1 MKNKVSVLIEKH
13 KDILQLLNSQK
24 SQSAMLVGG
33 CVRDFLM
40 YGKISEDTDIS
51 TTLTPD
57 EVKDLL
63 WKWKTGNKMDDVV
76 ILDRDKQ
83 YGTIVVL
90 FNGVRYEITTTRA
103 DIACFG
109 RQAKVEFCQD
119 FQADS
124 MRRDFTMN
132 ALYLSIDGEIFDYH
146 EGLQDLQQSKVVF
159 IGDADKRIKEDYLRI
174 LRFFR
179 FSTKFDN
186 FDFDGNILSVL
197 KENIGGLANVS
208 RERVKNEIWKMLSYS
223 QWFAGLQAIKNSGFI
238 KDVFS
243 LTEEAQMQNNYN
255 MFYDNKQNVEGKEY
269 QYEVAK
275 LLYFFKYNEI
285 VVRHLFE
292 TLKFTN
298 HEKKIAELALELMSK
313 TNQGTIFSVDVKLK
327 LFHTD
332 NKLVEQILPILSNEM
347 QMKINNFYKNIKPLP
362 ITSQDLIQQGFQGK
376 QLGEK
381 IKQLEIDWVD
391 KF

>member
-13 KDILQLLNSQK
+13 KEILQLLNSQK

-63 WKWKTGNKMDDVV
+63 WKWKESNKIDNVV

-109 RQAKVEFCQD
+109 RQAKVEFCKD
-119 FQADS
+119 FPADS

-146 EGLQDLQQSKVVF
+146 EGLQDLRQNKVVF

-179 FSTKFDN
+179 FSSKFDN

-208 RERVKNEIWKMLSYS
+208 RERVKNEMWKL
-223 QWFAGLQAIKNSGFI
+223 
-238 KDVFS
+238 
-243 LTEEAQMQNNYN
+243 
-255 MFYDNKQNVEGKEY
+255 
-269 QYEVAK
+269 
-275 LLYFFKYNEI
+275 
-285 VVRHLFE
+285 
-292 TLKFTN
+292 
-298 HEKKIAELALELMSK
+298 
-313 TNQGTIFSVDVKLK
+313 
-327 LFHTD
+327 
-332 NKLVEQILPILSNEM
+332 
-347 QMKINNFYKNIKPLP
+347 
-362 ITSQDLIQQGFQGK
+362 
-376 QLGEK
+376 
-381 IKQLEIDWVD
+381 
-391 KF
+391 

>member
-1 MKNKVSVLIEKH
+1 MQMKCEVNVLIEKH
-13 KDILQLLNSQK
+13 KEILQPLNSKK

-57 EVKDLL
+57 EVKDVLH
-63 WKWKTGNKMDDVV
+63 KWKTGNYVDNIV
-76 ILDRDKQ
+76 ILDRDER

-90 FNGVRYEITTTRA
+90 FNGARYEITTTRA

-109 RQAKVEFCQD
+109 RQANVKFCKD
-119 FQADS
+119 FRTDS

-146 EGLQDLQQSKVVF
+146 GGLQDLQQSKVVF

-197 KENIGGLANVS
+197 KENISGLANVS

-238 KDVFS
+238 KDVF
-243 LTEEAQMQNNYN
+243 LLPNEVQMQNNGN
-255 MFYDNKQNVEGKEY
+255 MFYNSQQQAECKEY

-298 HEKKIAELALELMSK
+298 
-313 TNQGTIFSVDVKLK
+313 
-327 LFHTD
+327 
-332 NKLVEQILPILSNEM
+332 
-347 QMKINNFYKNIKPLP
+347 
-362 ITSQDLIQQGFQGK
+362 
-376 QLGEK
+376 
-381 IKQLEIDWVD
+381 
-391 KF
+391 

>member
-24 SQSAMLVGG
+24 SQLAMLVGG

-40 YGKISEDTDIS
+40 YGKIPEDTDIS
-51 TTLTPD
+51 TTLIPD
-57 EVKDLL
+57 EVK
-63 WKWKTGNKMDDVV
+63 NKMDDVV

-90 FNGVRYEITTTRA
+90 FNGVRYEITTTRT

-109 RQAKVEFCQD
+109 RQAKVEFCKD

-124 MRRDFTMN
+124 MRRDFTIN

-146 EGLQDLQQSKVVF
+146 GGLQDLKQNKVVF

-208 RERVKNEIWKMLSYS
+208 RERVKNEMWKMLSYS
-223 QWFAGLQAIKNSGFI
+223 KWFEGLLALKNTGFI
-238 KDVFS
+238 KDVF
-243 LTEEAQMQNNYN
+243 LLPNGAEMQNDDN
-255 MFYDNKQNVEGKEY
+255 MFYDS
-269 QYEVAK
+269 
-275 LLYFFKYNEI
+275 LDIFL
-285 VVRHLFE
+285 RH
-292 TLKFTN
+292 
-298 HEKKIAELALELMSK
+298 
-313 TNQGTIFSVDVKLK
+313 
-327 LFHTD
+327 
-332 NKLVEQILPILSNEM
+332 
-347 QMKINNFYKNIKPLP
+347 
-362 ITSQDLIQQGFQGK
+362 
-376 QLGEK
+376 
-381 IKQLEIDWVD
+381 
-391 KF
+391 